1 MIKLVYFIKIVENLI
16 LKVEKLLLS
25 KKVGNLFLHH
35 IYIFLFLFHRQKI
48 YFQVIIVLR
57 FFIIFLIDDEI
68 LNSKIKINSPML
80 KNISKNNENNIIIK
94 KNQDPFNYIFFI
106 MLSPKY

>member
-1 MIKLVYFIKIVENLI
+1 
-16 LKVEKLLLS
+16 
-25 KKVGNLFLHH
+25 
-35 IYIFLFLFHRQKI
+35 
-48 YFQVIIVLR
+48 
-57 FFIIFLIDDEI
+57 
-68 LNSKIKINSPML
+68 ML